1 MIYRGAACQLVVWL
15 GYRVSSSSSGII
27 SASLLSGTG
36 TIFRCRH
43 VDPLFCVCSCILVCL
58 HHFFQLWGGLLRW
71 VLILPIW
78 QVKHV
83 VRGIYAAANASYL
96 NLKPKLSNAKIA
108 GLAENR

>member
-58 HHFFQLWGGLLRW
+58 HHFFNFGGGLAAMGSNFTYLASKTRRSGDLRGGQRT
-71 VLILPIW
+71 VPEFETQTIEREDCRACR
-78 QVKHV
+78 K
-83 VRGIYAAANASYL
+83 
-96 NLKPKLSNAKIA
+96 
-108 GLAENR
+108 